1 MLFVVIRLFCRMR
14 QCLTSFCFVSLTYS
28 HGSLNRLGRFVIFF
42 ILLDISALFC
52 RFGSVNKWKT
62 VDGRTNM
69 IFSSVIVFISTE
81 ENKNFAHCVPHHCY
95 DSKYRSIVM
104 DELID
109 TLYINGMRKL
119 LFFLFSGIQ
128 WFQHVRLTSKC
139 CWYFMIPRLA
149 SSNRFSIY
157 SNLMSAKITFATNGC
172 RYRKS

>member
-81 ENKNFAHCVPHHCY
+81 ENNNFAHCVPHHCY

-119 LFFLFSGIQ
+119 LFFFY
-128 WFQHVRLTSKC
+128 FQG
-139 CWYFMIPRLA
+139 YND
-149 SSNRFSIY
+149 SSMFGWHR
-157 SNLMSAKITFATNGC
+157 SAADISWS
-172 RYRKS
+172 RD